1 MAQRIL
7 VVDVGGTHLKILA
20 SGQHSLRKIA
30 SGPKMTAR
38 LMCNWVRKAASDW
51 PYDVAAI
58 GYPGPVV
65 HGKPVREPYN
75 LGKGWVGFDY
85 AKGLGCPVKVIN
97 DAAMQAVGS
106 YEGGRMLFLGLGT
119 GLGSAMIVDGIVEPM
134 ELAHLP
140 YKKGKTYEDY
150 LGLRGLKRMGK
161 KKWRRYVARIVEE
174 LQTALS
180 DRTNNGAKSPCFRD
194 ARKRKA
200 PRLRLEPLGRSR
212 YGWVLSFRQNRL
224 SFAAPEGQSE
234 DAFDQQNNA
243 YSRSKPLAMLGLDT
257 DLGISNLHTMVL
269 AVRYGHDESQ

>member
-20 SGQHSLRKIA
+20 SGQHTPRKIA

-51 PYDVAAI
+51 HYEVATI

-65 HGKPVREPYN
+65 HGRPVHEPYN

-97 DAAMQAVGS
+97 DAAVQAVGS

-119 GLGSAMIVDGIVEPM
+119 GLGSAMIVGGIVEPM

-150 LGLRGLKRMGK
+150 LGLRGLERMGK
-161 KKWRRYVARIVEE
+161 KKWRQYVARIVEE
-174 LQTALS
+174 LQTALNA
-180 DRTNNGAKSPCFRD
+180 DYVVLGGGNVKKIKTLPPKTRLGANGNAFIGGYRLWSAKQGAGS
-194 ARKRKA
+194 
-200 PRLRLEPLGRSR
+200 S
-212 YGWVLSFRQNRL
+212 V
-224 SFAAPEGQSE
+224 FAE
-234 DAFDQQNNA
+234 
-243 YSRSKPLAMLGLDT
+243 
-257 DLGISNLHTMVL
+257 
-269 AVRYGHDESQ
+269 

>member
-1 MAQRIL
+1 MAQRVL

-20 SGQHSLRKIA
+20 SGQQTPRKIA

-51 PYDVAAI
+51 SYDVAAL

-65 HGKPVREPYN
+65 HGKPLHEPYN

-85 AKGLGCPVKVIN
+85 GKGLGCPVKVIN

-119 GLGSAMIVDGIVEPM
+119 GLGSAMIVDSIVEPM

-150 LGLRGLKRMGK
+150 LGLRGLERMGK
-161 KKWRRYVARIVEE
+161 KKWRWYVARIVEE
-174 LQTALS
+174 LRTALNA
-180 DRTNNGAKSPCFRD
+180 DYVVLGGGNVKKIKTLPPKTRLGANGNAFIGGYRLWSAKP
-194 ARKRKA
+194 
-200 PRLRLEPLGRSR
+200 GTRSS
-212 YGWVLSFRQNRL
+212 V
-224 SFAAPEGQSE
+224 FAE
-234 DAFDQQNNA
+234 
-243 YSRSKPLAMLGLDT
+243 
-257 DLGISNLHTMVL
+257 
-269 AVRYGHDESQ
+269 